1 MYEDMVS
8 FEMMEETGVPEK
20 ITDLCDHKRTN
31 TVGQLYDQLLFD
43 VILHSF
49 LSSCSCI
56 LQLKIHS
63 GHVTRITDPIATYK
77 PGVLYCQ
84 IRLFD

>member
-43 VILHSF
+43 VILRSF
-49 LSSCSCI
+49 
-56 LQLKIHS
+56 
-63 GHVTRITDPIATYK
+63 
-77 PGVLYCQ
+77 
-84 IRLFD
+84 